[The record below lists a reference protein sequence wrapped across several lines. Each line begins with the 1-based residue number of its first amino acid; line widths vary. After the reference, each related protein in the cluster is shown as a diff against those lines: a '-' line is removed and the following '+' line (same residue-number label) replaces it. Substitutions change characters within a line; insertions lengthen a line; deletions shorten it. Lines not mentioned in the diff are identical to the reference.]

1 MALAQCPRSG
11 GSIPSGGFVS
21 SRDAAPARRHAPPC
35 TYPAMIAPSLALSYF
50 HALTEAVPR
59 YDARRRPG
67 VAAPRKTHPADG
79 RPPYFNQTIINVAS
93 TAYGGVVH
101 TTTQKR

>member
-21 SRDAAPARRHAPPC
+21 SRDAAPARRYPPPPC

-50 HALTEAVPR
+50 HALTEAV
-59 YDARRRPG
+59 
-67 VAAPRKTHPADG
+67 
-79 RPPYFNQTIINVAS
+79 I
-93 TAYGGVVH
+93 
-101 TTTQKR
+101 